1 MGDGWEEICFF
12 ANLCESSL
20 FALFIISALF
30 VLGVNC
36 GDNTF
41 LYPILRGISSS
52 SYLWNAV
59 DRSLIPDLLGKL
71 FFSLW
76 VPFLW
81 FSLLLKWMGSLDLPD
96 RRDRVRW
103 WMERSQFKALILF
116 FDRGCGMPDQSYVPC
131 PADGVHDYRR
141 SRSLSSEE
149 STSATSPSN
158 AFMRAGHIDGNKS
171 SRYST
176 KGKQHRL
183 GGESCRW
190 AGRIGGYRPWYRILV
205 RRERNCMHEKPSIP

>member
-1 MGDGWEEICFF
+1 MKS
-12 ANLCESSL
+12 ANRRIRNHLFSS
-20 FALFIISALF
+20 
-30 VLGVNC
+30 
-36 GDNTF
+36 
-41 LYPILRGISSS
+41 PIPMP
-52 SYLWNAV
+52 N
-59 DRSLIPDLLGKL
+59 
-71 FFSLW
+71 
-76 VPFLW
+76 
-81 FSLLLKWMGSLDLPD
+81 
-96 RRDRVRW
+96 RDWRH
-103 WMERSQFKALILF
+103 
-116 FDRGCGMPDQSYVPC
+116 DRGCGMPDQSYVPC

-171 SRYST
+171 NST

-205 RRERNCMHEKPSIP
+205 RRERNCMHEKPSIPYHLYEQPNPSCFSSAIDNTTSLCSSLWMKRGGFHFSRDLVRYL